1 MSREEDIK
9 YAKEFLSNGGKV
21 TADEEVTN
29 EQVWNSLKRNILNL
43 SNAFDVCITDD
54 EIKQVSKKSDSF
66 NKFATNALKG
76 LADDYT
82 EKHRATEYAL
92 REEDIRVRKA
102 HEINEA
108 IRLTQTNPEAGNAIV
123 SGLMQLLGSNMTV
136 PKELNIKPAK
146 AIETK
151 EEIVA
156 EVTLSED

>member
-9 YAKEFLSNGGKV
+9 YAKEFLENGSSI
-21 TADEEVTN
+21 ADEEVTN

-76 LADDYT
+76 LADDYA
-82 EKHRATEYAL
+82 EKHKATEYAL

-136 PKELNIKPAK
+136 PKELNIKSAK
-146 AIETK
+146 AIEAK

>member
-21 TADEEVTN
+21 TTDEEVTN

-136 PKELNIKPAK
+136 PKELSIKPAK
-146 AIETK
+146 AIEAK

-156 EVTLSED
+156 EVTLSEE